1 MNSLCR
7 LYAAITTPVQH
18 AQRIVKKI
26 KYIGSAAAQAK
37 QFKLRSSTC
46 LLFTRARFSMA
57 IHLAANTVVLSSS
70 LVHSYGK

>member
-26 KYIGSAAAQAK
+26 KCLRSSVDQPK
-37 QFKLRSSTC
+37 QFKLRNSTR
-46 LLFTRARFSMA
+46 LLDLKVLSARLSISA
-57 IHLAANTVVLSSS
+57 IHSVNMKAGL
-70 LVHSYGK
+70 Y